1 MFKQSY
7 RLITIINAI
16 ILVIAAQLW
25 AENAS
30 AQTQQIP
37 FDELIVM
44 PAPDIGDVCTLDPI
58 AHDIFYYRSA
68 EQMAAKFSS
77 DVRSAEFEI
86 DYINACEENTWPA
99 EARNA
104 FEYAL
109 DVWSTHLNSSVPIRV
124 SASWV
129 SLQCDDERCV
139 LGSAGPTLVFR
150 DFGAGSEPGTFYTIA
165 QASAMTGR
173 DLVTESQDSNNPT
186 DYDIVVNMN
195 CNYPNWYFDT
205 DANTP
210 AGTIDFVTVNLH
222 EIGHGIGFIGSM
234 SVDGTIGSYGI
245 GQNDLPLVYDLFSE
259 DGNST
264 SLLNTS
270 EYPNPSNALYQALTG
285 ERGGV
290 FHTGQDARNVYFAE
304 PVPLYS
310 PSEWR
315 PGSSFSHLDQS
326 TFNQTENALMRPRVE
341 QAFAV
346 HSPGPIFC
354 GMLSDWGW
362 PLGTN
367 CLAFI
372 GSEALI
378 TVNQS
383 ALDFGVTNI
392 GSTVTRQL
400 TISNDDS
407 AEDPLS
413 FSLSIE
419 DLNFDIFPTSS
430 VTQTLN
436 PGESAIIT
444 IRYNPTS
451 DAIHNAN
458 LRIAH
463 NGFNQSSPIFI
474 SLSGESLERGE
485 IARLEQNYPNPF
497 NPSTTIPYIL
507 PESSMVEMKV
517 YSLGGQMVRTLVERQ
532 EQPEGRYEVQLNG
545 ADLSSGIY
553 LYRLIV
559 NGFTDTKKFL
569 LIK

>member
-1 MFKQSY
+1 MFKLSY

-16 ILVIAAQLW
+16 ILVSAAQFW
-25 AENAS
+25 TNQAI

-37 FDELIVM
+37 FEDLIVM

-58 AHDIFYYRSA
+58 AQDVFYYRSA
-68 EQMAAKFSS
+68 EQMAAKLSS

-109 DVWSTHLNSSVPIRV
+109 DLWSSHLNSTVPIRV
-124 SASWV
+124 QASWV
-129 SLQCDDERCV
+129 DLQCDDDGCV

-173 DLVTESQDSNNPT
+173 DLVAESQGSANST
-186 DYDIVVNMN
+186 DYDITVNMN
-195 CNYPNWYFDT
+195 CNFPNWYFGT

-234 SVDGTIGSYGI
+234 SVNNTTGSYGI
-245 GQNDLPLVYDLFSE
+245 GGNNLPLVYDLNAE
-259 DGNST
+259 DGNGV

-270 EYPNPSNALYQALTG
+270 VYPNPSNALYQALTG
-285 ERGGV
+285 QRDGV
-290 FHTGQDARNVYFAE
+290 FHTGQDARNVYFAQ

-310 PSEWR
+310 PFEWR

-372 GSEALI
+372 GSEAFI

-383 ALDFGVTNI
+383 ALDFGVTNV
-392 GSTVTRQL
+392 GTTVTRQF
-400 TISNDDS
+400 TISNEEL

-413 FSLSIE
+413 FNLSIE
-419 DLNFDIFPTSS
+419 NSNFEIFPSS
-430 VTQTLN
+430 AATQSLS

-444 IRYNPTS
+444 IRYNPEM

-463 NGFNQSSPIFI
+463 NGSNQSSPILI
-474 SLSGESLERGE
+474 SLTGESLERDE

-497 NPSTTIPYIL
+497 NPTTTIPYIL
-507 PESSMVEMKV
+507 PESSLVEMKV
-517 YSLGGQMVRTLVERQ
+517 YSLGGQLVRTLVERQ
-532 EQPEGRYEVQLNG
+532 EQSEGRYEVILNG

-553 LYRLIV
+553 LYRLVV
-559 NGFTDTKKFL
+559 NGFADTKK
-569 LIK
+569 LIVIK